1 MIRTVKAAY
10 LSVMLFG
17 PAFGACSAAGGGD
30 AVLSSEDRDEAQSAA
45 SSEPCDEGFTRCPYY
60 APEGWSSSDD
70 APETLCVD
78 VSTHDYHC
86 GACGNDCFSKNQVC
100 AEGKCVD
107 SPKYPEHFAWSV
119 STTCPAQPLVNTQC
133 DGSGLNKTQD
143 GLTVAC
149 VGFSD
154 LWVGQDRPGSIDCTL
169 TYRFE
174 FDAGWVFD
182 PSGWVSGYAMAGP
195 GSQGQVRVDANLNG
209 VGMSE
214 SRPLAR
220 PDDPGQN
227 FAIDLD
233 QVPGPSCGA
242 TSAEVVV
249 RFFSTPIDDASN
261 LTIDLA
267 DIYAKWQRCD

>member
-1 MIRTVKAAY
+1 MNPRTH
-10 LSVMLFG
+10 LISMLL
-17 PAFGACSAAGGGD
+17 PALAACSAAGGSD
-30 AVLSSEDRDEAQSAA
+30 AVPSSEDRDEAQAA
-45 SSEPCDEGFTRCPYY
+45 STEPCDDGLTRCPYY
-60 APEGWSSSDD
+60 VPEGWSGSDD
-70 APETLCVD
+70 EPESICVD
-78 VSTHDYHC
+78 VSSHDYHC
-86 GACGNDCFSKNQVC
+86 GACLNDCHAKNQVC
-100 AEGKCVD
+100 VEGTCID
-107 SPKYPEHFAWSV
+107 SPKYPEHFSWSV
-119 STTCPAQPLVNTQC
+119 STTCPAEPLVNKQC

-154 LWVGQDRPGSIDCTL
+154 LWVGQDRPGAIDCTV

-195 GSQGQVRVDANLNG
+195 GSQGQLRVDATFDG
-209 VGMSE
+209 VGVSE
-214 SRPLAR
+214 SRSLAGQ
-220 PDDPGQN
+220 DDPEQN
-227 FAIDLD
+227 FSVDLE

-249 RFFSTPIDDASN
+249 RFVSTPIDEASN

-267 DIYAKWQRCD
+267 DIYAKWQRCN